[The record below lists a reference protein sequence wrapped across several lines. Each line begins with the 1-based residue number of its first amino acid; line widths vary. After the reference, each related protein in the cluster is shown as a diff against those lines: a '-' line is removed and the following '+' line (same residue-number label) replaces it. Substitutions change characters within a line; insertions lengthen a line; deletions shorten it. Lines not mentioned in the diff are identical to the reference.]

1 MWYYIIKVLTSSVI
15 IVAISEISKR
25 SSLMG
30 SILASIPLISFL
42 ALIWLYIETKDVA
55 KIADLS
61 SGIFWL
67 VIPSLSFFL
76 LFPYLLKR
84 NVQFFVAMTIAAI
97 VMIISY
103 FLMLYVLKKF
113 GIKIQVIDI
122 AIALLRKI
130 NGGLV

>member
-1 MWYYIIKVLTSSVI
+1 MWYYIVKVITSSII

-25 SSLMG
+25 SSLLG

-42 ALIWLYIETKDVA
+42 AFIWLYIETKDIA

-61 SGIFWL
+61 NGIFWL

-84 NVQFFVAMTIAAI
+84 NVQFYLAMIIASV
-97 VMIISY
+97 VMVISY
-103 FLMLYVLKKF
+103 FLMIYVLKKF
-113 GIKIQVIDI
+113 GIKI
-122 AIALLRKI
+122 
-130 NGGLV
+130 